1 MKRKK
6 LFGQP
11 NTFTLLSELF
21 HAPILLLFQR
31 YDNRNSTTKLAEYL
45 QNTAVVD
52 FFNFVHNDLYI

>member
-11 NTFTLLSELF
+11 NTFTLLSKLF
-21 HAPILLLFQR
+21 CAPILLLFQR

>member
-11 NTFTLLSELF
+11 NTFTLLSKLF
-21 HAPILLLFQR
+21 CAPIFLLFQR